1 MPARNAQARHHGA
14 PGAARGNASRAS
26 PGVGGSRA
34 KGGQELVDRP
44 VEKLWLKHYPEG
56 VPAEIDPDAYA
67 SIVDI
72 LETSCRDYA
81 DKPAF
86 TNMGVELTYAQLD
99 RLSLRFAAFLQQDLD
114 LARGDRVAIMMP
126 NLLQYPVVL
135 FGILRAGMVA
145 VNVNPMYTPR
155 ELEHQLNDADAR
167 AIVIVD
173 NFAHTLEQVRRD
185 VPVDWVITTAI
196 GDLFPAPRRAL
207 VNFVVRYVRRM
218 VPSHHLPAAIRLR
231 DALARGA
238 ARQLE
243 TPRLAHEDIAFLQ
256 YTGGTTGVS
265 KGAILTHGNVV
276 SNMLQA
282 RAWISS
288 MVEEGREIV
297 ITALPL
303 YHIFSLTANC
313 LIFVAIGGL
322 NVLITNP
329 RDLKTFTREIGRY
342 PFTVITG
349 VNTLF
354 NALLHYEPFRRL
366 DFSHLKVALGG
377 GMAVQ
382 RAVAERWKELT
393 GVPLI
398 EAYGLT
404 ETSPAA
410 AINPLDLEE
419 YNGKIGMPIPSTEMS
434 IQDDEG
440 HLLPTGETGE
450 ICIRGPQV
458 MHGYWRRPEE
468 TARTLDE
475 RTGWL
480 HTGDMGMMDQ
490 DGYFRV
496 VDRKK
501 DMINVSGFNVFPNE
515 VEEILAQHPG
525 VVEAAVVG
533 IPDEKSGETIK
544 AFVVPRDDG
553 VTRESI
559 IEHCRKSL
567 TAYKVPKQIE
577 FRDELPKSNVGKIL
591 RKELR

>member
-1 MPARNAQARHHGA
+1 M
-14 PGAARGNASRAS
+14 
-26 PGVGGSRA
+26 
-34 KGGQELVDRP
+34 
-44 VEKLWLKHYPEG
+44 EKLWLKHYPEG